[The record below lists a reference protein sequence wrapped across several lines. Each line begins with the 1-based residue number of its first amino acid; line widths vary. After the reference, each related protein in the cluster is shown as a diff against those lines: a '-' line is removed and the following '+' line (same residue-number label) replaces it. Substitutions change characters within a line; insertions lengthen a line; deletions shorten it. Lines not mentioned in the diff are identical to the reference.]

1 MKKLVLVF
9 ISLAL
14 FAGNSVAQYARNGQ
28 NTAELMQRMSINDP
42 YLYQKYR
49 SGSAL
54 SGVGAGLTI
63 GGLAV
68 AILGFATADSEE
80 IKDGNT
86 TRIEFSGEGAVI
98 GTVGVVC
105 ALAGTPLWIIGSS
118 KKRNARNNYLRKY
131 SNTSYMQL
139 KVVPN
144 GLGIAYVF

>member
-9 ISLAL
+9 ISFAI
-14 FAGNSVAQYARNGQ
+14 FAGNGVAQYANNRQ
-28 NTAELMQRMSINDP
+28 SPTELMSRMSTNDP

-68 AILGFATADSEE
+68 AVIGIATADTEE

-86 TRIEFSGEGAVI
+86 TRIEFSGDGAVI
-98 GTVGVVC
+98 GAAGIVC
-105 ALAGTPLWIIGSS
+105 AMVGTPLWIIGSS

-144 GLGIAYVF
+144 GLGMAYVF

>member
-9 ISLAL
+9 ISLAI
-14 FAGNSVAQYARNGQ
+14 FAGNGVAQYANNGQ
-28 NTAELMQRMSINDP
+28 STAELMSRMSINDP

-49 SGSAL
+49 SGKTL

-68 AILGFATADSEE
+68 AVIGFATADSEE

-86 TRIEFSGEGAVI
+86 TRIEFSGEGAAI
-98 GTVGVVC
+98 GAVGIVC
-105 ALAGTPLWIIGSS
+105 ALVGTPLWIIGST
-118 KKRNARNNYLRKY
+118 KKKNARNNYLRKY
-131 SNTSYMQL
+131 SNTSYIQL

-144 GLGIAYVF
+144 GLGMAYVF